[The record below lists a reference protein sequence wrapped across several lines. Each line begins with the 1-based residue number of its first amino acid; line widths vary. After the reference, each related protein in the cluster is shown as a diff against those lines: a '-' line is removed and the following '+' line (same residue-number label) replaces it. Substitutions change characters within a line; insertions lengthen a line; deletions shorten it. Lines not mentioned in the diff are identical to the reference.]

1 MQERNYAK
9 RSWELLTQ
17 QPGWIKPVLVLSAAT
32 LVPIVGPIGV
42 TGYGLEWARLTAWGV
57 DAAPKQKNVQVGKL
71 IASGWRAVVIS
82 LVVGLCFSAVVGL
95 LTLVAG
101 LINGSFGTL
110 LELLIRLVTSVVEL
124 FLGVFIS
131 IATVRAAI
139 YEKISAGLRLDR
151 VLDMVKRDFRG
162 FCHLLLLVLV
172 AGFAAALLIFVIIFI
187 VGMGIMPSIL
197 MAANAT
203 GRDQAIAMILQA
215 MGPVLGV
222 ALILGYGVS
231 ILGNAYSLVYIN
243 AVALWMR
250 QFDVPSWGR
259 SEDPLPQTA
268 TPEPSANV
276 PTSPMPET
284 RQTSVPYPEPVSQ
297 AEQVPVATPKKSE
310 PDSTN
315 VAPTKT
321 APIEPQTTIPLETR
335 DDQDSEIVEDRG
347 SEPSTDQ
354 EDELQSQDVD
364 SLYRDLYDVIDSD
377 DK

>member
-364 SLYRDLYDVIDSD
+364 SLYRDLYDVIESD

>member
-17 QPGWIKPVLVLSAAT
+17 QPGWIKPILVLSAAM

-82 LVVGLCFSAVVGL
+82 LVVGLCFGAVVGL
-95 LTLVAG
+95 LTVVAG
-101 LINGSFGTL
+101 LIDGSIGTL
-110 LELLIRLVTSVVEL
+110 VELLIRLVTSVAEL

-139 YEKISAGLRLDR
+139 YEKIVAGLRLDR

-162 FCHLLLLVLV
+162 FCHLLLFVLI
-172 AGFAAALLIFVIIFI
+172 AGFAAVLLIFVVIFI
-187 VGMGIMPSIL
+187 VGIGVIPSVL

-203 GRDQAIAMILQA
+203 STNQAIVMMLQA
-215 MGPVLGV
+215 IGPILGV
-222 ALILGYGVS
+222 GLILAYGIS
-231 ILGNAYSLVYIN
+231 SLGNAYSLVYIN

-268 TPEPSANV
+268 TPEPTSNV
-276 PTSPMPET
+276 PLVPMPEP
-284 RQTSVPYPEPVSQ
+284 RQASVPDPQPVQQDEPVPAAAPEEPES
-297 AEQVPVATPKKSE
+297 ANEVPTQ
-310 PDSTN
+310 
-315 VAPTKT
+315 T
-321 APIEPQTTIPLETR
+321 APIEPQPTTPLEVR
-335 DDQDSEIVEDRG
+335 DDDDPKITDDSDV
-347 SEPSTDQ
+347 EPSTEQ
-354 EDELQSQDVD
+354 EGDEQGQDVD
-364 SLYRDLYDVIDSD
+364 SLYRDLYDVIERD

>member
-9 RSWELLTQ
+9 HSWELLTQ
-17 QPGWIKPVLVLSAAT
+17 QPGWIKPVLVLSAAM
-32 LVPIVGPIGV
+32 LVPIVGSIGV

-82 LVVGLCFSAVVGL
+82 LVIVLCFSAVVGL
-95 LTLVAG
+95 LSFVAN

-110 LELLIRLVTSVVEL
+110 LELLIQLVASVAEL

-131 IATVRAAI
+131 IASVRAAI

-151 VLDMVKRDFRG
+151 VLDMVKRDFGG
-162 FCHLLLLVLV
+162 FCHLLLLVLA
-172 AGFAAALLIFVIIFI
+172 AGFVAAILIFVIILI
-187 VGMGIMPSIL
+187 AGVGLMPSIL
-197 MAANAT
+197 MAANASS
-203 GRDQAIAMILQA
+203 GDQAMAMMLQA

-222 ALILGYGVS
+222 GLIFGYGLS

-268 TPEPSANV
+268 TPEPSSNAPMV
-276 PTSPMPET
+276 AMPEP
-284 RQTSVPYPEPVSQ
+284 QETSVPDPQPVQQVEPAPVVTPEEP
-297 AEQVPVATPKKSE
+297 E

-315 VAPTKT
+315 EAPMKT
-321 APIEPQTTIPLETR
+321 APIEPRPTTPLEVR
-335 DDQDSEIVEDRG
+335 DDAEIAEDGDPELSAEHEVEG
-347 SEPSTDQ
+347 
-354 EDELQSQDVD
+354 QSQDVD
-364 SLYRDLYDVIDSD
+364 SLYRDLYDVIESD
-377 DK
+377 DNDK

>member
-276 PTSPMPET
+276 PTSPMPEP

-364 SLYRDLYDVIDSD
+364 SLYRDLYDVIESD